1 MLTVPATIQ
10 SLFKDDGVLKNF
22 RVHFPNGENADLTN
36 SDIVSGSVRFTESV
50 CSKDVLQFGLAE
62 ASRIEFECVN
72 VQNIYGMVI
81 ECGIEVDTSSLSAA
95 QITAIQSDPGDGT
108 LVLVGDSDIGY
119 GFYRVPYGVFT
130 VTSCPR
136 SAGAMWRRKV
146 EAYSNDASTLRM
158 SRLLKPKLG
167 SYYSNMDAMTQNV
180 PMLLAQE
187 MNSIADLSTSE
198 TTVSMT
204 YRSLTRGGTYYTW
217 DYSGDTYSVIVPS
230 VSGTSYAYDCGNE
243 KALFRFTCT
252 ADTTVIDSIYADL
265 KTYGIPDK
273 LLDKVKDTVQP
284 SAMFNYPT
292 FGATQWC
299 HFENIED
306 SGYVYLFDGT
316 TTFVT
321 MMTYP
326 DLSYMPVTLYKNGA
340 SFQSYAITPYITNPV
355 LKKITLTDANS
366 QLLNIT
372 LKQTSDVARGMSFI
386 NSLPLSSLAVGF
398 AELNA
403 KFIRFDRF
411 NSIEQITLS
420 KSSPISVNTTEY
432 SDLWWDE
439 YDIAPIGSATI
450 TYFDVDQ
457 NAEQTIVYDFGNGAS
472 EYDMTDNYLLKNLAV
487 SVNDLTNQTV
497 EEFVTGL
504 LDTYFIPNI
513 SDIAFTPVQ
522 LDALGLPYLEA
533 GDYLEIDDGNSG
545 TVGTYIMNRTIS
557 GEQFLEDEI
566 ESQGGEIIGNARSA

>member
-1 MLTVPATIQ
+1 MLTVPSAIQ
-10 SLFKDDGVLKNF
+10 TLFKTDSVRKNF

-36 SDIVSGSVRFTESV
+36 SDIVSGSVKFTESV

-72 VQNIYGMVI
+72 VQNIYGMTI

-95 QITAIQSDPGDGT
+95 QITAIQGNPGDGT
-108 LVLVGDSDIGY
+108 LVLENDSDIGY

-136 SAGAMWRRKV
+136 SAGAMWRRRV
-146 EAYSNDASTLRM
+146 EAYGDSLTNLKM
-158 SRLLKPKLG
+158 SRIEKKVLSSIVSLEK
-167 SYYSNMDAMTQNV
+167 MTINV
-180 PMLLAQE
+180 PLLIAQE
-187 MNSIADLSTSE
+187 TNSISGLSLAES
-198 TTVSMT
+198 
-204 YRSLTRGGTYYTW
+204 SLTSGTSGTSAINTSLGVWQYN
-217 DYSGDTYSVIVPS
+217 GDTYSVGVIAPANAFYRFYLDEI
-230 VSGTSYAYDCGNE
+230 G
-243 KALFRFTCT
+243 LFRFTCT
-252 ADTTVIDSIYADL
+252 ANTTQIDAVYEFVRGL
-265 KTYGIPDK
+265 NIPEK
-273 LLDKVKDTVQP
+273 LLGSLRGVIEP
-284 SAMFNYPT
+284 SLRGLPHQGVGGGVYFDDPT
-292 FGATQWC
+292 
-299 HFENIED
+299 D
-306 SGYVYLFDGT
+306 SGYIY
-316 TTFVT
+316 
-321 MMTYP
+321 YQP
-326 DLSYMPVTLYKNGA
+326 DVSGMFTINYMRSSIDVVVNKNG
-340 SFQSYAITPYITNPV
+340 SVLQTYTITPYTSNEEA
-355 LKKITLTDANS
+355 KKYILTDS
-366 QLLNIT
+366 VTPLLNIT
-372 LKQTSDVARGMSFI
+372 INKTSDVSSGTGYSFV
-386 NSLPLSSLAVGF
+386 NSLELGSLSNGY
-398 AELNA
+398 AELKAQFERCSRQNE
-403 KFIRFDRF
+403 I
-411 NSIEQITLS
+411 QYITLS

-557 GEQFLEDEI
+557 GEQFLEDSI